1 MITTIKIGLF
11 LGLFLFFLT
20 LYSYSQVSINTDGSQ
35 PDSSSV
41 LDIKSTT
48 KGMLI
53 PRMSS
58 SQRNAISTPA
68 TGLLVYDNDSHN
80 FWYYN
85 GFGWI
90 ELSRKI
96 QSDWNET
103 NDSLA
108 DYIKNKPAISTQLF
122 INVTDYG
129 ADKTG
134 ITDATTAIQNALNA
148 VPGQGGTV
156 FFPAGKYRTAGGLTI
171 NKRTN
176 LLGES
181 GGYSYDISSDV
192 YDSLGS
198 VIICTSGSVN
208 MFTIN
213 AKDCGFKNIAFI
225 NHGTTTPTS
234 GTGLYLSYAGS
245 FRMQD
250 CAVVG
255 FYDNMEIINGES
267 WSILG
272 TTFQNA
278 CLYGLKIDSPGN
290 ADLGDNLIS
299 GCVFMGKINNLTDH
313 IYWESSGGLKIS
325 HCKFNGYLDPTNCI
339 ELYGHDGSTSD
350 ITITDRKS
358 VV

>member
-1 MITTIKIGLF
+1 MKFSKTITHELLAFLHLKLILKDFLIWKYLKIADRKMITTIKIGLF

-108 DYIKNKPAISTQLF
+108 DYIKNKPAI
-122 INVTDYG
+122 
-129 ADKTG
+129 
-134 ITDATTAIQNALNA
+134 
-148 VPGQGGTV
+148 
-156 FFPAGKYRTAGGLTI
+156 
-171 NKRTN
+171 
-176 LLGES
+176 
-181 GGYSYDISSDV
+181 
-192 YDSLGS
+192 
-198 VIICTSGSVN
+198 
-208 MFTIN
+208 
-213 AKDCGFKNIAFI
+213 
-225 NHGTTTPTS
+225 
-234 GTGLYLSYAGS
+234 
-245 FRMQD
+245 
-250 CAVVG
+250 
-255 FYDNMEIINGES
+255 
-267 WSILG
+267 
-272 TTFQNA
+272 
-278 CLYGLKIDSPGN
+278 
-290 ADLGDNLIS
+290 
-299 GCVFMGKINNLTDH
+299 
-313 IYWESSGGLKIS
+313 
-325 HCKFNGYLDPTNCI
+325 
-339 ELYGHDGSTSD
+339 
-350 ITITDRKS
+350 
-358 VV
+358 